1 MTDPCWA
8 GNDGTLIGALA
19 GAPFASIL
27 VIGYGNPL
35 RGDDG
40 VGPVVLEHLRRV
52 APSDRVEYLTCHQL
66 TIELVEPVSRAR
78 LVLLIDAAAGDPPG
92 VTACQIVTP
101 EQGSAPTLLHYMTPG
116 LLLAGG
122 AALYGAVPPTLLW
135 TITGASFGY
144 DEGLS
149 EPVQRA
155 IPALVARLQAC
166 LAWALGK

>member
-1 MTDPCWA
+1 MTDPCWD
-8 GNDGTLIGALA
+8 GNDGTLMGALV

-40 VGPVVLEHLRRV
+40 VGRVVLEHLRRA

-66 TIELVEPVSRAR
+66 TIELVEPIRRAG

-101 EQGSAPTLLHYMTPG
+101 EQESAPTLLHYMTPG
-116 LLLAGG
+116 SLLAGA
-122 AALYGAVPPTLLW
+122 AALYGAAPPTLLW
-135 TITGASFGY
+135 TLTGASFEYG
-144 DEGLS
+144 EGLS
-149 EPVQRA
+149 DPVQQA

-166 LAWALGK
+166 LAWALGE